1 MNITLAAPRT
11 TGPALP
17 IPSPRPRLRGITAE
31 AVFVGRS
38 LRHSLRDGESLLMA
52 IMLPVMLMLM
62 FTWVFGGAIDP
73 SGAYVDYVVPGIILT
88 CAGFG
93 ASSTAVYVAND
104 MRTGIIDRFR
114 TMPVRSGAVLTGHVV
129 ASVLRNLIATAIV
142 IGVGVLVG
150 FRPDA
155 NAGEWIAL
163 AGLIA
168 LYILAITYLFAAI
181 GLAAGSPE
189 GANGYGFV
197 LLFLPYLSS
206 AFVPVASMPDWLQP
220 VAANQPITPIVETI
234 RGLLTDAPTQS
245 EAWWAIGWCLA
256 ILLVAVVWGAWLF
269 RRKAG
274 RRRSPRPHPIS
285 AEA

>member
-1 MNITLAAPRT
+1 MNATLAAPRT
-11 TGPALP
+11 APASA
-17 IPSPRPRLRGITAE
+17 SPRPRLRGLTAE
-31 AVFVGRS
+31 SVFVGRS

-52 IMLPVMLMLM
+52 ILLPVILMLM

-114 TMPVRSGAVLTGHVV
+114 TMPVRAGAVLTGHVV

-142 IGVGVLVG
+142 IGVGILVG
-150 FRPDA
+150 FRPRA
-155 NAGEWIAL
+155 TPLEWIAL
-163 AGLIA
+163 TGLIA

-189 GANGYGFV
+189 GANGYGFI

-220 VAANQPITPIVETI
+220 VAAHQPITPIVETI
-234 RGLLTDAPTQS
+234 RGLLTDAPLGG

-256 ILLVAVVWGAWLF
+256 ILLVAVAWGAWLF
-269 RRKAG
+269 RRKAA
-274 RRRSPRPHPIS
+274 RR
-285 AEA
+285 

>member
-1 MNITLAAPRT
+1 MTTALATPT
-11 TGPALP
+11 S
-17 IPSPRPRLRGITAE
+17 PSLRPSLRGLTAE
-31 AVFVGRS
+31 TVFVGRS

-73 SGAYVDYVVPGIILT
+73 SGSYVDYVVPGIILT

-93 ASSTAVYVAND
+93 AASTAVYVAND

-129 ASVLRNLIATAIV
+129 ASLVRNLVATAIV

-150 FRPDA
+150 FRPSA
-155 NAGEWIAL
+155 TFTEWVLMGLFITLYLLAL
-163 AGLIA
+163 
-168 LYILAITYLFAAI
+168 TYLFAAL
-181 GLAAGSPE
+181 GLAASSPE
-189 GANGYGFV
+189 GANGYGFI

-206 AFVPVASMPDWLQP
+206 AFVPVSSMPTWLQP
-220 VAANQPITPIVETI
+220 VAEYQPITPIVETI
-234 RGLLTDAPTQS
+234 RSLLMGTDAGMQPL
-245 EAWWAIGWCLA
+245 WALLWCVG
-256 ILLVAVVWGAWLF
+256 ILVFAAVWGAWLF

-274 RRRSPRPHPIS
+274 AR
-285 AEA
+285 